1 MAPRDRL
8 FTLNKSFQ
16 CGKIRLHLF
25 RDVLRA
31 SRSKQPSTLDSTPI
45 RRTMKPF
52 APMPSSAWLRCPNM
66 RSKPPTKWLRKVPRP
81 FRSFVARRRRA
92 SGMISRHAAVDV
104 RCPKVVARPRPMN
117 RCDPFDPRRRC
128 RGQRACQL
136 DACRPDPGL
145 TVPVDDVLEKQE
157 DGSSSVDER
166 RELHLLAYR
175 SFE

>member
-1 MAPRDRL
+1 MYFRP
-8 FTLNKSFQ
+8 
-16 CGKIRLHLF
+16 LF
-25 RDVLRA
+25 RRALRCNLQDPA
-31 SRSKQPSTLDSTPI
+31 SCHHGTLI

-52 APMPSSAWLRCPNM
+52 APIRSSAWLRCPNM
-66 RSKPPTKWLRKVPRP
+66 RSKPPTKWLKKVPRP

-117 RCDPFDPRRRC
+117 RCDPFDARRRC
-128 RGQRACQL
+128 RGQRACRL

-157 DGSSSVDER
+157 DGSSSIDER

>member
-1 MAPRDRL
+1 MEMHTHVLPSPFSPSPALQPARPCIMPSWHSHPENHEAICSDPVERL
-8 FTLNKSFQ
+8 
-16 CGKIRLHLF
+16 
-25 RDVLRA
+25 
-31 SRSKQPSTLDSTPI
+31 
-45 RRTMKPF
+45 
-52 APMPSSAWLRCPNM
+52 APMWSPNM
-66 RSKPPTKWLRKVPRP
+66 RSKPPTKWLKKVPRP

-117 RCDPFDPRRRC
+117 RCDPFDARRRC
-128 RGQRACQL
+128 RGQRACRL

-157 DGSSSVDER
+157 DASSSVDER

>member
-1 MAPRDRL
+1 MFFKISTQTAGIVPFVAMFFARL
-8 FTLNKSFQ
+8 PARP
-16 CGKIRLHLF
+16 CIM
-25 RDVLRA
+25 
-31 SRSKQPSTLDSTPI
+31 PSWHSHPEN
-45 RRTMKPF
+45 MVKPF
-52 APMPSSAWLRCPNM
+52 APIRSSAWLRCPNM

-117 RCDPFDPRRRC
+117 RCDPFDARRRC

-157 DGSSSVDER
+157 DVSSSVDER

>member
-1 MAPRDRL
+1 MGSEMCIRD
-8 FTLNKSFQ
+8 SFW
-16 CGKIRLHLF
+16 KEL
-25 RDVLRA
+25 LRA
-31 SRSKQPSTLDSTPI
+31 KLQDPASCDHDTLS

-52 APMPSSAWLRCPNM
+52 APIRSSAWLRCPNM
-66 RSKPPTKWLRKVPRP
+66 RSKPPTKWLKKVPRP

-128 RGQRACQL
+128 RGQRACRL

-145 TVPVDDVLEKQE
+145 TVPVDDDLEKQE
-157 DGSSSVDER
+157 DTSSSVDER

-175 SFE
+175 SFD